1 MPLLVCPFCRRKPKP
16 KFANARTFQG
26 ATDIILWAA
35 TSSLCKPCL
44 VDEFVS
50 CTRLQWVE
58 YQTMAGCNV
67 AIQALLADEIRVV
80 YTAAVDL
87 AVLTAALR

>member
-1 MPLLVCPFCRRKPKP
+1 MPLLVCPFCRRKPTP

-26 ATDIILWAA
+26 ATVRILILWAA

-44 VDEFVS
+44 ADEFVS
-50 CTRLQWVE
+50 CKRLQWVE
-58 YQTMAGCNV
+58 YQTIAAYNV

-80 YTAAVDL
+80 
-87 AVLTAALR
+87 